1 MTDSVLLAFAVTTA
15 AGLATGVG
23 AALGLF
29 AKTTNHRFL
38 ALALGFSAGVMLYI
52 SFIEIVPKGVG
63 MLEGEQSALQA
74 MLWASGAFIAGLL
87 AMALLYRVLPEW
99 EAETPPASTHPH
111 AAAPGER
118 ATASTRPLLG
128 TGILV
133 ALAVAIHNFPEGI
146 ATFFVTLDD
155 PALGGATAVSIAIHN
170 IPEGIAVSVPLYYA
184 LGKRWLAF
192 LGGLASGLAEPIGA
206 LLGYWILEPF
216 ITDTLLG
223 VLFAVVAGIMVYIS
237 IDSLLP
243 AARKYHEGQLA
254 MHGVIAGMAV
264 MAASL
269 ILFAAAR

>member
-1 MTDSVLLAFAVTTA
+1 LSDNLTLAFAVTTA

-52 SFIEIVPKGVG
+52 SFIEIVPKGVAK
-63 MLEGEQSALQA
+63 LATDQSEVQA
-74 MLWASGAFIAGLL
+74 MVWASGAFIAGLL
-87 AMALLYRVLPEW
+87 IMALLYRVLPDW
-99 EAETPPASTHPH
+99 EEQPPQGLAKGARH
-111 AAAPGER
+111 
-118 ATASTRPLLG
+118 PLLG
-128 TGILV
+128 AGILV
-133 ALAVAIHNFPEGI
+133 ALAVAVHNFPEGI
-146 ATFFVTLDD
+146 ATFFVTLED
-155 PALGGATAVSIAIHN
+155 PAIGGATAVSIAIHN

-192 LGGLASGLAEPIGA
+192 LGGLVSGLAEPLGA
-206 LLGYWILEPF
+206 LLGYLLLEPF

-223 VLFAVVAGIMVYIS
+223 VLFAIVAGIMVYIS

-243 AARKYHEGQLA
+243 AAREYHRGQLA
-254 MHGVIAGMAV
+254 MYGVIAGMAV

-269 ILFAAAR
+269 ILFAAARA